1 MKLQAIDINED
12 NVQSDGTAY
21 YRLPEDFK
29 NFLQNCHDKY
39 GILGFE
45 WDADSPWNFGII
57 LKKSQ

>member
-12 NVQSDGTAY
+12 EAQSDGTAY
-21 YRLPEDFK
+21 YRLPEDVKDFIVK
-29 NFLQNCHDKY
+29 CHEKY